1 MAKKTTKKTGDGVDA
16 PEESVVIYHF
26 IKSNLFRVVHADG
39 AHGGVTPQG
48 FIQMN
53 FYSERFPIPR
63 ETHHRLEKNLPEIR
77 EERVARKG
85 AVREVEVGVIMNA
98 SAATNLVKWLNTKI
112 RLLKSIE
119 NQSAGAPSGGRG
131 KK

>member
-1 MAKKTTKKTGDGVDA
+1 MAKKTREKTGDGVDA
-16 PEESVVIYHF
+16 PEKPVVIYHF

-39 AHGGVTPQG
+39 AHGGFTPQG

-63 ETHHRLEKNLPEIR
+63 ETHHRLEKNLPEIL
-77 EERVARKG
+77 EERVVRKG
-85 AVREVEVGVIMNA
+85 AVREVEVGVVMDLGT
-98 SAATNLVKWLNTKI
+98 ATSLVKWLNTNIK
-112 RLLKSIE
+112 RLKEVQNL
-119 NQSAGAPSGGRG
+119 SAGAPSGGRG